1 MGIGAT
7 SAAIRAAYPK
17 VVFDRSTEA
26 TFGIIL
32 ARVPAGGG
40 GRLEFAVDAKTKRV
54 TLIGVPA
61 IGFCE

>member
-7 SAAIRAAYPK
+7 SAAIKAAFPR
-17 VVFDRSTEA
+17 VVFDRSTVA
-26 TFGIIL
+26 TFGLIL
-32 ARVPAGGG
+32 ARVPKSGG

-54 TLIGVPA
+54 TLIGVPS